1 MDKTCPICG
10 GRVPDER
17 RIYCSEGCYKISE
30 KRRQLVGTGAQS
42 GNPDMVHTFA
52 CPDCGKIVTRPTKCT
67 RCEECQDAANRL
79 HNAIYRRS
87 GARRPLGS
95 TDKCARCGKE
105 YIVFGGKQKYCPA
118 CKESATAE
126 AIREQRRAAMTEKRN
141 DAVAGSI
148 IRERK
153 RVVPKDKICKYCKK
167 TFSCIG
173 NGEYCSEECRIAAK
187 KEYLKEYDKARAEQ
201 KRAAQKAR
209 YEAMTA
215 EQREEANRKARE
227 NYAKRQLAKK
237 EGKK

>member
-1 MDKTCPICG
+1 MNNTCPICG
-10 GRVPDER
+10 GRVPDGR

-30 KRRQLVGTGAQS
+30 KRRQRVGTGAQS
-42 GNPDMVHTFA
+42 GNPEMVHTFT

-126 AIREQRRAAMTEKRN
+126 AIREQRRASMEEKRN
-141 DAVAGSI
+141 NAVTGNI

-153 RVVPKDKICKYCKK
+153 RVVPKEKICKYCKK
-167 TFSCIG
+167 TFSVVG
-173 NGEYCSEECRIAAK
+173 NGEYCSEECRLAAK

-209 YEAMTA
+209 YESMTS
-215 EQREEANRKARE
+215 EQREEANRRARE
-227 NYAKRQLAKK
+227 NYRKRKSK
-237 EGKK
+237 EHITK

>member
-10 GRVPDER
+10 GRVPDGR

-30 KRRQLVGTGAQS
+30 KRRQRVGTGAQS
-42 GNPDMVHTFA
+42 GNPEMVHTFT
-52 CPDCGKIVTRPTKCT
+52 CPDCGKVVTRPTKCT

-126 AIREQRRAAMTEKRN
+126 AIREQRRASMEEKRN
-141 DAVAGSI
+141 NAVTGNI

-153 RVVPKDKICKYCKK
+153 RVVPKEKICKYCKRH
-167 TFSCIG
+167 FLS
-173 NGEYCSEECRIAAK
+173 SEMENIVQKNAALL
-187 KEYLKEYDKARAEQ
+187 LKRSI
-201 KRAAQKAR
+201 
-209 YEAMTA
+209 
-215 EQREEANRKARE
+215 
-227 NYAKRQLAKK
+227 
-237 EGKK
+237 